1 MLILFDNNV
10 DWRFSKLLTGHDVK
24 ATYTMGWAEF
34 QNGKLLRAAEDSG
47 FPVLITADKQ
57 MQHQQNMFGRTICVI
72 VLNSVLTDFPGIS
85 PLAGKVL
92 AELENVRP
100 GTLIAVT
107 PD

>member
-10 DWRFSKLLTGHDVK
+10 DWRFSKLLIGHDVK
-24 ATYTMGWAEF
+24 TTFAMGWAEF

-57 MQHQQNMFGRTICVI
+57 MQHQQNMAGRNICVL
-72 VLNSVLTDFPGIS
+72 VLSSVLTDFPGIA
-85 PLAGKVL
+85 PLATKVL
-92 AELENVRP
+92 EELKNVRP
-100 GTLIAVT
+100 GTLVVVK